1 MACFPVPLASQGF
14 GIGILNRPAD
24 KRKTIPIAI
33 LMPNKRN
40 KRLQEMPEILFSQRH
55 LRPVGK
61 GEFQFQARPQRFDD
75 RRRSELR
82 RGPANCENAGWG

>member
-14 GIGILNRPAD
+14 GIGILNRLAD

-40 KRLQEMPEILFSQRH
+40 NGFYRLLISRCKNWILF
-55 LRPVGK
+55 
-61 GEFQFQARPQRFDD
+61 
-75 RRRSELR
+75 
-82 RGPANCENAGWG
+82 